1 MESITF
7 AGVLPGVIVG
17 EGENIALAP
26 AGSPDAPNV
35 TGFENEPFE
44 GKTVMLKVAGWPA
57 VTVALVVGTPT
68 E

>member
-7 AGVLPGVIVG
+7 VGVLPGVTVG
-17 EGENIALAP
+17 EGENIALVP
-26 AGSPDAPNV
+26 VGSPDTENV

-44 GKTVMLKVAGWPA
+44 GESVILNVAGWPA
-57 VTVALVVGTPT
+57 VTVALAIGTPT